1 MITWARSRAD
11 GPSELFQDVENGA
24 RQETFRHSAASD
36 AGLHRVQVQRIGD
49 GLLVGVRRGAGGL
62 GDRVVRGRD
71 APGPVVDLLADIGDE
86 STVAAGSLAP
96 FLAVN
101 STTFSTVV

>member
-1 MITWARSRAD
+1 
-11 GPSELFQDVENGA
+11 
-24 RQETFRHSAASD
+24 
-36 AGLHRVQVQRIGD
+36 VQVQRIGD

-62 GDRVVRGRD
+62 GDRVD
-71 APGPVVDLLADIGDE
+71 ARQGCPGPVVDLLADIGDE